1 MSSGPPFG
9 FQPGDGDPGAQQ
21 NPFGGMDQFGA
32 MLEQLGRMMRSSGSS
47 GGAVNWDLATQVA
60 RQHAVAEGDPS
71 PTASDTSAVADAVR
85 LAELWLDARTT
96 FPASP
101 GAGQAWSRSD
111 WVEGTLPAWRSFIEP
126 IAEQTQATL
135 GSMMSGQ
142 SPSAD
147 ALPPQLRDAL
157 PPGMDL
163 GELAGPLLGMAR
175 QMGSAMFAMQAGQGL
190 GTLSREV
197 FGATD
202 IGVPL
207 TTDGRPTL
215 IPANIAAFA
224 EGLEVPLDQVRL
236 FLALREA
243 AHQRLFAHVPWLRA
257 RLTGA
262 VEEYAKG
269 INVDLDRIAEAAAD
283 IDPSNPAGLQEILSS
298 GVFEPKDT
306 PAQESAKARLETL
319 LALVEGWVAAVVS
332 ESAGTPLPAA
342 DALAEAIRRRR
353 AAGGPAEK
361 TFATLIG
368 LEMRPR
374 RLREAAAFWAAVAA
388 DGGTQARDA
397 LWSHPDL
404 LPTAEDLESPHDFL
418 ARSGLSLPQELLGP
432 STSDPGAAPG
442 HGGDAA
448 ASEEPDPAADAGE
461 DPAS

>member
-9 FQPGDGDPGAQQ
+9 FQPSDEDPSANQP
-21 NPFGGMDQFGA
+21 PFGGGMDQFGA
-32 MLEQLGRMMRSSGSS
+32 MLEQLGRMMRASSS
-47 GGAVNWDLATQVA
+47 GGGSVNWDLATQVA
-60 RQHAVAEGDPS
+60 REQAVAEGDPS
-71 PTASDTSAVADAVR
+71 PSVADAAAVADAVR
-85 LAELWLDARTT
+85 LAELWLDDRTT

-111 WVEGTLPAWRSFIEP
+111 WVVGTLPAWQTFIEP

-142 SPSAD
+142 TPDLD
-147 ALPPQLRDAL
+147 ALPPQLREAM

-190 GTLSREV
+190 GSLSREV

-207 TTDGRPTL
+207 TQDGRPTL

-224 EGLEVPLDQVRL
+224 DGLEIPQDQVRL

-262 VEEYAKG
+262 VEEYARG
-269 INVDLDRIAEAAAD
+269 IHVDMDRIAEAASEL
-283 IDPSNPAGLQEILSS
+283 DPSNPAGLQEIMSS
-298 GVFEPKDT
+298 GVFEPQDT
-306 PAQESAKARLETL
+306 PAQEAAKARLETL
-319 LALVEGWVAAVVS
+319 LALVEGWVSAVVA
-332 ESAGTPLPAA
+332 EAAGTPLPAA
-342 DALAEAIRRRR
+342 DALAEAMRRRR

-388 DGGTQARDA
+388 DGGPQARDA
-397 LWSHPDL
+397 LWAHPDL
-404 LPTAEDLESPHDFL
+404 LPTAEDLAAPQDFL
-418 ARSGLSLPQELLGP
+418 ARSGLSLPGELLEAPDEPPGAEAEADDEGP
-432 STSDPGAAPG
+432 RGSVGDPSDP
-442 HGGDAA
+442 
-448 ASEEPDPAADAGE
+448 SI
-461 DPAS
+461 

>member
-9 FQPGDGDPGAQQ
+9 FQPSDEDPSANQP
-21 NPFGGMDQFGA
+21 PFGGGMDQFGA
-32 MLEQLGRMMRSSGSS
+32 MLEQLGRMMRASGS
-47 GGAVNWDLATQVA
+47 GGGSVNWDLATQVA
-60 RQHAVAEGDPS
+60 REHAVAEGDPS
-71 PTASDTSAVADAVR
+71 PSVADSAAVADAVR
-85 LAELWLDARTT
+85 LAELWLDDRTT

-111 WVEGTLPAWRSFIEP
+111 WVVGTLPAWQTFIEP

-142 SPSAD
+142 TPD
-147 ALPPQLRDAL
+147 LDELPPQLREAM

-163 GELAGPLLGMAR
+163 GEMAGPLLGMAR

-190 GTLSREV
+190 GSLSREV

-202 IGVPL
+202 IGVPR
-207 TTDGRPTL
+207 TEDGRPTL

-224 EGLEVPLDQVRL
+224 DGLEIPQDQVRL

-262 VEEYAKG
+262 VEEYARG
-269 INVDLDRIAEAAAD
+269 IHVDMDRIAEAASEL
-283 IDPSNPAGLQEILSS
+283 DPSNPAGLQEIMSS
-298 GVFEPKDT
+298 GVFEPQDT
-306 PAQESAKARLETL
+306 PAQEAAKARLETL
-319 LALVEGWVAAVVS
+319 LALVEGWVSAVVA
-332 ESAGTPLPAA
+332 EAAGTPLPAA
-342 DALAEAIRRRR
+342 VALAEAMRRRR

-374 RLREAAAFWAAVAA
+374 RLREAAAFWGAVVA
-388 DGGTQARDA
+388 DGGPQARDA
-397 LWSHPDL
+397 LWAHPDL
-404 LPTAEDLESPHDFL
+404 LPTAEDLAAPNDFL
-418 ARSGLSLPQELLGP
+418 ARSGLSLPGELLGAP
-432 STSDPGAAPG
+432 EQGEAEGSEAEDEGPDNSTGDPSDP
-442 HGGDAA
+442 
-448 ASEEPDPAADAGE
+448 SI
-461 DPAS
+461 

>member
-9 FQPGDGDPGAQQ
+9 FQPSDEDPSANQP
-21 NPFGGMDQFGA
+21 PFGGGMDQFGA
-32 MLEQLGRMMRSSGSS
+32 MLEQLGRMMRASGS
-47 GGAVNWDLATQVA
+47 GGGSVNWDLATQVA
-60 RQHAVAEGDPS
+60 REQAVAEGDPS
-71 PTASDTSAVADAVR
+71 PSRADAASVADAVR
-85 LAELWLDARTT
+85 LAELWLDDRTT

-101 GAGQAWSRSD
+101 GTGRAWSRSD
-111 WVEGTLPAWRSFIEP
+111 WVVGTLSAWQTFIEP

-142 SPSAD
+142 TPDLD
-147 ALPPQLRDAL
+147 ALPPQLREAM

-190 GTLSREV
+190 GSLSREV

-207 TTDGRPTL
+207 TEDGRPTL

-224 EGLEVPLDQVRL
+224 DGLEIPQDQVRL

-262 VEEYAKG
+262 VEEYARG
-269 INVDLDRIAEAAAD
+269 IHVDMDRIAEAASEL
-283 IDPSNPAGLQEILSS
+283 DPSNPAGLQEIMSS
-298 GVFEPKDT
+298 GVFEPQDT
-306 PAQESAKARLETL
+306 PAQEAAKARLETL
-319 LALVEGWVAAVVS
+319 LALVEGWVSAVVA
-332 ESAGTPLPAA
+332 EAAGTPLPAA
-342 DALAEAIRRRR
+342 DALAEAMRRRR

-388 DGGTQARDA
+388 DGGPQARDA
-397 LWSHPDL
+397 LWAHPDL
-404 LPTAEDLESPHDFL
+404 LPTAEDLAAPQDFL
-418 ARSGLSLPQELLGP
+418 ARSGLSLPGELLGALEEAP
-432 STSDPGAAPG
+432 DEGADADEDGPDSSVGDPSDP
-442 HGGDAA
+442 
-448 ASEEPDPAADAGE
+448 SI
-461 DPAS
+461 

>member
-9 FQPGDGDPGAQQ
+9 FQPSDEDPSGNQQ
-21 NPFGGMDQFGA
+21 PFGGGMDQFGA
-32 MLEQLGRMMRSSGSS
+32 MLEQLGRMMRGAGAGGDAGS
-47 GGAVNWDLATQVA
+47 VNWELASRVA
-60 RQHAVAEGDPS
+60 REQAVAAGDPS
-71 PTASDTSAVADAVR
+71 PSTTDERAAADAVR
-85 LAELWLDARTT
+85 LAELWLDDRTT

-111 WVEGTLPAWRSFIEP
+111 WIVQTLPAWQTFIEP
-126 IAEQTQATL
+126 IAAQTQSTL
-135 GSMMSGQ
+135 GSVMSGQ
-142 SPSAD
+142 TPD
-147 ALPPQLRDAL
+147 PEALPPQLREML

-163 GELAGPLLGMAR
+163 GQLAGPLMGMAK

-190 GTLSREV
+190 GSLSSEV

-207 TTDGRPTL
+207 TSDGRPTL

-269 INVDLDRIAEAAAD
+269 IHVDMDRIAEAATD
-283 IDPSNPAGLQEILSS
+283 IDPSDPSGLQEIMSS
-298 GVFEPKDT
+298 GVFEPQDT
-306 PAQESAKARLETL
+306 EAQKAAKARLETL
-319 LALVEGWVAAVVS
+319 LALVEGWVSAVVT
-332 ESAGTPLPAA
+332 EAAGTPLPAA
-342 DALAEAIRRRR
+342 DALSEAMRRRR

-388 DGGTQARDA
+388 DGGPQARDA
-397 LWSHPDL
+397 LWAHPDL
-404 LPTAEDLESPHDFL
+404 LPTADDLEAPQDFL
-418 ARSGLSLPQELLGP
+418 ARSGLSLPGELL
-432 STSDPGAAPG
+432 
-442 HGGDAA
+442 
-448 ASEEPDPAADAGE
+448 AGSE
-461 DPAS
+461 DPADEQSTETEASDPADGDDSAT

>member
-9 FQPGDGDPGAQQ
+9 FQPNDDDPNERST
-21 NPFGGMDQFGA
+21 NPLGGMDQFGA
-32 MLEQLGRMMRSSGSS
+32 MLEQLGRMMRSSGTQA
-47 GGAVNWDLATQVA
+47 GAVNWDLAQQVA
-60 RQHAVAEGDPS
+60 RQHAVSEGDPS
-71 PTASDTSAVADAVR
+71 PTAGDTAHIADAVR
-85 LAELWLDARTT
+85 LAELWLDDRTT

-101 GAGQAWSRSD
+101 GAGRAWSRSD
-111 WVEGTLPAWRSFIEP
+111 WVTSTLPAWQSFIEP

-135 GSMMSGQ
+135 GSVMSGQ
-142 SPSAD
+142 SPDAD
-147 ALPPQLRDAL
+147 ALPPQLREML

-207 TTDGRPTL
+207 TRDGHPTL
-215 IPANIAAFA
+215 IPANITAYA
-224 EGLEVPLDQVRL
+224 EGLELPLDQVRL

-243 AHQRLFAHVPWLRA
+243 SHQRLFAHVPWLRA
-257 RLTGA
+257 RLAGA
-262 VEEYAKG
+262 VEEYARG
-269 INVDLDRIAEAAAD
+269 IHVDMDRIAEAASE
-283 IDPSNPAGLQEILSS
+283 IDPSDPSGLQDIMAS
-298 GVFEPKDT
+298 GVFEPQDT
-306 PAQESAKARLETL
+306 PAQEAAKARLETL

-332 ESAGTPLPAA
+332 EAAEHRLPSAGAQ
-342 DALAEAIRRRR
+342 AEAIRRRR

-374 RLREAAAFWAAVAA
+374 RLREAAVFWAAVAA
-388 DGGTQARDA
+388 DGGPEARDA

-404 LPTAEDLESPHDFL
+404 LPTSEDLESPHDFL
-418 ARSGLSLPQELLGP
+418 GRSGLSLPGELLAGGAP
-432 STSDPGAAPG
+432 DRSTDDGEPT
-442 HGGDAA
+442 
-448 ASEEPDPAADAGE
+448 SEEEEGPGQGDP
-461 DPAS
+461 SI

>member
-9 FQPGDGDPGAQQ
+9 FQPGDEDPHAQQ

-32 MLEQLGRMMRSSGSS
+32 MLEQLGRMMRSSGGG

-71 PTASDTSAVADAVR
+71 PTAGDAAAVADAVR
-85 LAELWLDARTT
+85 LAELWLDERTT

-111 WVEGTLPAWRSFIEP
+111 WVAGTLPAWQSFIEP

-135 GSMMSGQ
+135 GSLMSGQ
-142 SPSAD
+142 TPSAD
-147 ALPPQLRDAL
+147 ALPPHLREAL
-157 PPGMDL
+157 PPGMDF

-207 TTDGRPTL
+207 TSDGRPTL
-215 IPANIAAFA
+215 IPVNISAFA
-224 EGLEVPLDQVRL
+224 EGLEVPQDQVRL
-236 FLALREA
+236 FLALRES

-269 INVDLDRIAEAAAD
+269 IHVDLDRIAEAAAD

-319 LALVEGWVAAVVS
+319 LALVEGWVAAVVA
-332 ESAGTPLPAA
+332 ESARTPLPAA

-388 DGGTQARDA
+388 DGGPEARDA

-418 ARSGLSLPQELLGP
+418 ARSGLSLPPELLGP
-432 STSDPGAAPG
+432 ESADEEEI
-442 HGGDAA
+442 GG
-448 ASEEPDPAADAGE
+448 PGE
-461 DPAS
+461 DDASDASAETGDDPSI

>member
-9 FQPGDGDPGAQQ
+9 FQPGDEDPHAQQ

-32 MLEQLGRMMRSSGSS
+32 MLEQLGRMMRSSGGG

-71 PTASDTSAVADAVR
+71 PTAGDAAAVADAVR
-85 LAELWLDARTT
+85 LAELWLDQRTT

-111 WVEGTLPAWRSFIEP
+111 WVAGTLPAWQSFIEP

-135 GSMMSGQ
+135 GSLMSGQ
-142 SPSAD
+142 TPSAD
-147 ALPPQLRDAL
+147 ALPPHLREAL
-157 PPGMDL
+157 PPGMDF

-207 TTDGRPTL
+207 TSDGRPTL
-215 IPANIAAFA
+215 IPVNISAFA
-224 EGLEVPLDQVRL
+224 EGLEVPQDQVRL
-236 FLALREA
+236 FLALRES

-269 INVDLDRIAEAAAD
+269 IHVDLDRIAEAAAD

-306 PAQESAKARLETL
+306 PAQESAKARLEAL
-319 LALVEGWVAAVVS
+319 LALVEGWVAAVVA
-332 ESAGTPLPAA
+332 ESARTPLPAA

-388 DGGTQARDA
+388 DGGPEARDA

-418 ARSGLSLPQELLGP
+418 ARSGLSLPPELLGP
-432 STSDPGAAPG
+432 ESADEEET
-442 HGGDAA
+442 GG
-448 ASEEPDPAADAGE
+448 PGE
-461 DPAS
+461 DDASDASAETGDDPSI